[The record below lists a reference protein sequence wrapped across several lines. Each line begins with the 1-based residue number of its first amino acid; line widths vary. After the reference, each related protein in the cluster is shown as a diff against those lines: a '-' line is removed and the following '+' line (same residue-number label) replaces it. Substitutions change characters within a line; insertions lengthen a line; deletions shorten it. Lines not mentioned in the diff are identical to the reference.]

1 MRQLLILLF
10 SSFIL
15 GSGLYGQYNTS
26 YGDNAGNSGQRNT
39 CFGSYAGDVVT
50 GRENTFFGLWAGKVT
65 TSGSYNTINGGY
77 SGICLTTG
85 SGNTYYGAL
94 SGRYGITSGYN
105 TFLGYATG
113 YNNTQSSNVLLG
125 SMAKYSSSTGE
136 KDVYIGYKSGYSAT
150 GSSNV
155 FLGYNSGYSETGS
168 NKLYIEN
175 SNSSSPLI
183 YGEFD
188 NDLISINGK
197 VGIRTSNVPDSISLL
212 VDSLIIAKEV
222 VIKPDDFPDYVFDEN
237 HTLLSINALASYIKS
252 SGHLPGI
259 DSREQVLAGGMNG
272 GDLSVQLL
280 EKVEELTL
288 YMIEMNQA
296 LDRAQEEQ
304 QLLRKELS
312 GLQQSTK
319 R

>member
-1 MRQLLILLF
+1 MKQLLIMLF
-10 SSFIL
+10 SAPLFVT
-15 GSGLYGQYNTS
+15 GLYGQYNTS
-26 YGDNAGNSGQRNT
+26 YGDYAGNSGQRNS

-50 GRENTFFGLWAGKVT
+50 GRENTFFGFWAGKVT
-65 TSGSYNTINGGY
+65 TSGSYNTINGSY

-94 SGRYGITSGYN
+94 SGRYGTTSGYN

-113 YNNTQSSNVLLG
+113 YNTTQSSNVLLG
-125 SMAKYSSSTGE
+125 SEAKYSSSTGE
-136 KDVYIGYKSGYSAT
+136 KNVLIGYKSGYSAT

-155 FLGYNSGYSETGS
+155 FLGYNTGYSETGS

-222 VIKPDDFPDYVFDEN
+222 VIKPDDFPDYVFDEKHN
-237 HTLLSINALASYIKS
+237 LLSINALATYIKN

-259 DSREQVLAGGMNG
+259 DSKDQVLAGGICG
-272 GDLSVQLL
+272 GELSVQLL

-296 LDRAQEEQ
+296 LDKAQEEQ
-304 QLLRKELS
+304 QQLSKELAE
-312 GLQQSTK
+312 LHKKTK
-319 R
+319 K